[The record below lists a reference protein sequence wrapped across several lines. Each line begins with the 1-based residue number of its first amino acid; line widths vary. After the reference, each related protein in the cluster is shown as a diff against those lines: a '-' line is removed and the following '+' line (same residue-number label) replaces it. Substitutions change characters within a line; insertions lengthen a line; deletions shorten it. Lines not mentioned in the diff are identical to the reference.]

1 MRVEIIDTLHIK
13 IVASDAE
20 VREYSNYT
28 RVLID
33 SQRTFVCNSEPSSTA
48 FAINRS
54 AEGSLFNEPLDIS
67 YAPFT
72 TDDLLI
78 VFLELDDMT
87 YPYVMPC
94 YNNEKLLYVTA
105 QKAGILDTRC
115 DCTEDLSGA
124 HAILLYY
131 GFKLALSILDI
142 QRAIK
147 FWSRIIG
154 STTKNI
160 SSCNCH
166 GH

>member
-1 MRVEIIDTLHIK
+1 MRVEIVDNTHIK
-13 IVASDAE
+13 IVASEAE

-33 SQRTFVCNSEPSSTA
+33 SQRTFVCNSEPSSA
-48 FAINRS
+48 ALAINRPS
-54 AEGSLFNEPLDIS
+54 EGSLFNTNLEIS
-67 YAPFT
+67 PRFT
-72 TDDLLI
+72 TDDFLI
-78 VFLELDDMT
+78 VFLELNDMT

-94 YNNEKLLYVTA
+94 YDNEKLLYKVASKT
-105 QKAGILDTRC
+105 GVLDTQC
-115 DCTEDLSGA
+115 DCSEDFSGA
-124 HAILLYY
+124 HAILQYY

-147 FWSRIIG
+147 FWNRITG
-154 STTKNI
+154 TGTKNI